1 MLNQHLKYIT
11 EIELGCQT
19 HRGLALVNEV
29 RRELPVEEV
38 RDYLRVTGFNGCMEK
53 GLVLGLMVKCC
64 YQVIKVLQV
73 NVLFSM
79 LILLRP

>member
-19 HRGLALVNEV
+19 HRGLTLVNEV

-38 RDYLRVTGFNGCMEK
+38 RDYLRVTG
-53 GLVLGLMVKCC
+53 
-64 YQVIKVLQV
+64 
-73 NVLFSM
+73 
-79 LILLRP
+79 